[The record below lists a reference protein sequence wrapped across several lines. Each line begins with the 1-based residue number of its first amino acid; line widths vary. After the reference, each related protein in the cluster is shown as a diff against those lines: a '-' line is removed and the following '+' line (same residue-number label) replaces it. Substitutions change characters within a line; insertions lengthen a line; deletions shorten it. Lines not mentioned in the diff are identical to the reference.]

1 MSTEFVSLNE
11 VFLPVTGGDIEG
23 SLDVNGL
30 LTVND
35 KSGNGTVYDVADE
48 IAQLRAEN
56 EELKVALDSV
66 SPYKAGDTFSFDIN
80 TSGYLTSS
88 ATSVR
93 FIMPLTRQ
101 VASGVTVSV
110 SDAKAILRQ
119 NGSYTHGSSASVGVA
134 PDSID
139 KITVKP
145 FGLEFWIIFNTT
157 TNATNN
163 DAIGINFSGT
173 INFS

>member
-48 IAQLRAEN
+48 IA
-56 EELKVALDSV
+56 ELKRALDSV